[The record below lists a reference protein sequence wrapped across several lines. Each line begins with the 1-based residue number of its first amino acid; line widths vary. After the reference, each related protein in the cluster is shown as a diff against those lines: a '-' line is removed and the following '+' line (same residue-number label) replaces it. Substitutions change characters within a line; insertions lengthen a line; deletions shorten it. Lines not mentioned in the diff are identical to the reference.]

1 MRYSRIAALTLA
13 LAVIAPLAAPL
24 TAQDVGIRL
33 GTMAPASTIQSLS
46 GSSVKLAKWIGKTP
60 MVIEFWATWCE
71 SCHELEPKMIAAAKK
86 YAKSVKFVGV
96 AVSVNQSPKLVARY
110 AKNHALPFEILYD
123 RRGDA
128 TEAFDVPAT
137 SYVVALDR
145 SGKVVYT
152 GVGGNQDI
160 EAAVRKALK

>member
-1 MRYSRIAALTLA
+1 MLA
-13 LAVIAPLAAPL
+13 LAVTAPLA
-24 TAQDVGIRL
+24 AQDVGIRL
-33 GTMAPASTIQSLS
+33 GAVPTASTIESLTG
-46 GSSVKLAKWIGKTP
+46 GSVNLAKWIGKTP

-71 SCHELEPKMIAAAKK
+71 NCHELEPAMIAAARKH
-86 YAKSVKFVGV
+86 AKTVKFVGV

-110 AKNHALPFEILYD
+110 AKKHALPFEILYD

-145 SGKVVYT
+145 TGKVVYT
-152 GVGGNQDI
+152 GVGAKQDI
-160 EAAVRKALK
+160 EAAVRKALR